1 VASWACTRGGAPPAK
16 AGKAES
22 GLVGLR
28 PVEGGGGLMQELTF
42 SGHDKGK
49 AVFVGGRDY
58 FVVAE

>member
-1 VASWACTRGGAPPAK
+1 MASRACTRGGAPPAK
-16 AGKAES
+16 AGQAEN

-49 AVFVGGRDY
+49 AVFVGRGDH
-58 FVVAE
+58 FVVA